1 MALLPT
7 TVLDGTAGHLTNHI
21 QAHRKLN
28 GAFVDAVADFA
39 ADNTGATSASTA
51 IQSAITA
58 AELTGVPVYIP
69 PGDYK
74 ITATLTLSKPGQVVF
89 GAGWKSRLFFAAA
102 TNLYMFTFGMANG
115 VRADG
120 LVVRDLQLDCDGPN
134 QTAGGGIQ
142 AGGASYCKFANL
154 LVYEPWGN
162 GIEIHD
168 DNLGGFG
175 HHNSVRDCWF
185 NRGAASNGGQGRA
198 LYLWNSDENMIS
210 NNVFEACGSNLTN
223 GAAVWAP
230 AAIQDISNNVFVADP
245 NKAGVEQVLVSGD
258 CRIIGNTFDGGTNN
272 QLRMT
277 GNANMV
283 VGNSFYRVIGG
294 KYGVKV
300 TGANNTITGNAFRSS
315 PTAGASQGAIDASGA
330 SGVNLRWANVLELQ
344 GAWGGTIYNGSA
356 GELAVATG

>member
-1 MALLPT
+1 
-7 TVLDGTAGHLTNHI
+7 
-21 QAHRKLN
+21 
-28 GAFVDAVADFA
+28 
-39 ADNTGATSASTA
+39 
-51 IQSAITA
+51 
-58 AELTGVPVYIP
+58 VYIP
-69 PGDYK
+69 PGDYQ
-74 ITATLTLSKPGQVVF
+74 ITAKLNVSNPARSS
-89 GAGWKSRLFFAAA
+89 AGPAGRPLFFPAA
-102 TNLYMFTFGMANG
+102 TNLYMFDFGPAG
-115 VRADG
+115 ACASTG
-120 LVVRDLQLDCDGPN
+120 WSSRDMRLDCDGPN

-142 AGGASYCKFANL
+142 AGGAAYCKFANL
-154 LVYEPWGN
+154 QIYEPWGN

-175 HHNSVRDCWF
+175 HHNAVRDCWF

-198 LYLWNSDENMIS
+198 LYMWNSDENMIS
-210 NNVFEACGSNLTN
+210 NNVFEACGSPDQRCRRL
-223 GAAVWAP
+223 GARRHP
-230 AAIQDISNNVFVADP
+230 DISNNVFVADP
-245 NKAGVEQVLVSGD
+245 NKANVEQVLVSGD

-344 GAWGGTIYNGSA
+344 GAWGGTIYNGTA